1 MSTRAHIPFWPF
13 ALASGLLFAL
23 GLVLRASGSFD
34 FLSFMSLALGIIIPF
49 SYLSA
54 AGFEKLTVWSERR
67 WIANVLARKNPQE
80 IGASRVSGL
89 GLPRAVLGQVAAY
102 GACPPRC
109 IWVAEDAISPPD
121 EMKSISAAI
130 PNAQFVEIPEA
141 GHMTTME
148 NPTAV
153 NRAMT
158 QFLASS

>member
-89 GLPRAVLGQVAAY
+89 GLPRAVLGQVAAL
-102 GACPPRC
+102 GCLFVFAVLVQDGDK
-109 IWVAEDAISPPD
+109 VAATLSLMLWCGGFCLLYVI
-121 EMKSISAAI
+121 
-130 PNAQFVEIPEA
+130 
-141 GHMTTME
+141 
-148 NPTAV
+148 
-153 NRAMT
+153 
-158 QFLASS
+158 